1 MVSPV
6 ANRAPTVAEVVMY
19 AHRLVRSLAVTVPLL
34 VLVACN
40 PFRRESA
47 VQMSADDPALNTRWH
62 ANLASPSALAGV
74 VQMNGSASMAPN
86 TTGPGTV
93 VTLALANAAPG
104 GVHPWEMRR
113 GQCGTMPD
121 GGSFGTADSYQPLEV
136 GSDGRATASTTI
148 PTETPQA
155 GRRYYVVVHASKL
168 NAMTVVAC
176 GNLAPP
182 TR

>member
-1 MVSPV
+1 
-6 ANRAPTVAEVVMY
+6 MY
-19 AHRLVRSLAVTVPLL
+19 AHSLIRSLAVTVPLL

-47 VQMSADDPALNTRWH
+47 VQVSASDGTLNTRWH

-86 TTGPGTV
+86 ATGPGTV
-93 VTLALANAAPG
+93 ITLDLANAAPG
-104 GVHPWEMRR
+104 GLHPWETRA
-113 GQCGTMPD
+113 GQCGTTRD
-121 GGSFGTADSYQPLEV
+121 GSSFGAGDLYQPLEV
-136 GSDGRATASTTI
+136 GSDGRATATVTV
-148 PTETPQA
+148 PTLTPQS
-155 GRRYYVVVHASKL
+155 GRYYVVVHASEA
-168 NAMTVVAC
+168 NARTVVAC